1 MTKGKIIIFSVCGAV
16 VVVGLILGL
25 TLGLGGSKSGETPG
39 KKVMADTRT
48 YLMELQRILDGKGQ
62 FDTPTICWCCEEAVL
77 DESGECPN
85 CKGSCDQG
93 AASDNRRNIV
103 ANAPITEVEVGAA
116 GASDGGGSG
125 GDSGGGCGCD

>member
-16 VVVGLILGL
+16 VVLGLVLGL
-25 TLGLGGSKSGETPG
+25 TLGLGSSKSGDTPG

-48 YLMELQRILDGKGQ
+48 YLMELKRILDGKGQ
-62 FDTPTICWCCEEAVL
+62 FDTPTICWCCEKAVL

-85 CKGSCDQG
+85 CRGSCDQG
-93 AASDNRRNIV
+93 AAADSRRNII
-103 ANAPITEVEVGAA
+103 AKAPVTVVEVGAA
-116 GASDGGGSG
+116 GAGDGDG

>member
-39 KKVMADTRT
+39 KKVMADTRA

-62 FDTPTICWCCEEAVL
+62 YDTPTICWCCEKAVL
-77 DESGECPN
+77 DESGECPY

-93 AASDNRRNIV
+93 AAADNRHNTI
-103 ANAPITEVEVGAA
+103 ANAPITEIEVGAA
-116 GASDGGGSG
+116 GEAG
-125 GDSGGGCGCD
+125 GDSGGGDGGCGCD